1 MVSIQ
6 LKASSCQSSPTKNWC
21 VGASFCWRSPQ
32 YLMIPAGGCWWSLG
46 QREGGSNLSVPGI
59 PSAYRRAPISSPVH
73 QREIMPNSIRG
84 RWWHF
89 YKSILYFIKFFPS
102 FVSFRTGGNY
112 VHAWNESGAHLV
124 PTQIHSSLSFL
135 CYFFF
140 QSAFSVNYWTP
151 SLLVLL
157 VSTHVL
163 FLAPSQP
170 HWRELTH
177 QEWVTGPILVQAGLV
192 RPRRL

>member
-1 MVSIQ
+1 
-6 LKASSCQSSPTKNWC
+6 
-21 VGASFCWRSPQ
+21 
-32 YLMIPAGGCWWSLG
+32 MIPAGGCWWSLG

-112 VHAWNESGAHLV
+112 VHAWNESGAHLE

-140 QSAFSVNYWTP
+140 QSALSVNYWTP

-170 HWRELTH
+170 HWRELTN